1 MVASSPARKP
11 RRRRARVFPGVHKPR
26 GIVHPRVQQ
35 VGPERFGVVSV
46 DCAKAR
52 SEWMLCN
59 FYGQVL
65 LPPAQVPHTQGHFQ
79 AALGLLRQA
88 IEEHGLKDLLVAVE
102 RTGNYHLPV
111 KRAFAAAGYDT
122 RIVHPFA
129 TKQFRQPA
137 NPGNKTDDTDLAAIH
152 RAAVN
157 GFGLTEPQTTP
168 LFEELRLLARHR
180 RDLVQKRSAVCCQIR
195 EHLEAV
201 LPGYAACFEDL
212 WTTPVAL
219 EIARHYPSAETVQRA
234 GADGLRTWLH
244 GRGLRFHTA
253 TLERVWNWARLAA
266 PADERA
272 DVQRRVWLELDADWT
287 EKTRQIRVLECE
299 LAGLLVRTPY
309 VLLLS
314 HPGINVVSA
323 AELAGEMGLISN
335 YAHHRGITGRAG
347 LFPARYQSDEVD
359 RPDGRLIRCANRTL
373 RAALLLI
380 AANLAKC
387 NHYYRALA
395 TAWAAQG
402 QDPRHCKVKIASKFA
417 RVAWQIVAG
426 GQVFC
431 HPACRQRDYILE
443 KLLAFHGA
451 HAAPPGNLLRDL
463 QHAIQ
468 QIPRCAYAPEAV
480 PLAAQLAQ
488 LQAAR
493 RRGPQPIGD
502 LLPIVLAR
510 LGAGDLQSTVRDQD
524 PGSSDPGASATTP
537 SFLTGENP

>member
-1 MVASSPARKP
+1 MVASSPVRRP
-11 RRRRARVFPGVHKPR
+11 RRRRARVFRGVHKPR
-26 GIVHPRVQQ
+26 GVVHPRVQK
-35 VGPERFGVVSV
+35 VGPERFGIVSV

-65 LPPAQVPHTQGHFQ
+65 LPPAQLPHTQGHFQ
-79 AALGLLRQA
+79 AALAVVRQA
-88 IEEHGLKDLLVAVE
+88 ALEHGLKDLLFAVE

-122 RIVHPFA
+122 RIVHPLA

-157 GFGLTEPQTTP
+157 GFGLSEPQTTP

-195 EHLEAV
+195 EHLEAI
-201 LPGYAACFEDL
+201 LPGYAACFADL

-219 EIARHYPSAETVQRA
+219 EIARHYPSVEAIRL
-234 GADGLRTWLH
+234 ADVPGLRRWVH
-244 GRGLRFHTA
+244 RQGLRFRTA
-253 TLERVWNWARLAA
+253 TLERVWNWACLAA
-266 PADERA
+266 PAHEQA
-272 DVQRRVWLELDADWT
+272 DVHRRVWLALDADWV
-287 EKTRQIRVLECE
+287 EKTRQVRALEVE
-299 LAGLLVRTPY
+299 LAGLLARTPY

-314 HPGINVVSA
+314 HPGINVVTA

-335 YAHHRGITGRAG
+335 YAHHRSITGRAG

-359 RPDGRLIRCANRTL
+359 RADGRLIRCANRTL

-395 TAWAAQG
+395 AAWAAQG
-402 QDPRHCKVKIASKFA
+402 QDPRHCKVKIASKFC

-443 KLLAFHGA
+443 KLLAFHA
-451 HAAPPGNLLRDL
+451 EHTTPPGTSLRDL
-463 QHAIQ
+463 QQAIE
-468 QIPRCAYAPEAV
+468 QIPRRAYAQEAV
-480 PLAAQLAQ
+480 PLAAQLQ
-488 LQAAR
+488 GVR

-510 LGAGDLQSTVRDQD
+510 LGAGELQSTARDQG
-524 PGSSDPGASATTP
+524 PGSSDPGASAATP